1 MSPPTNNITTEHRRA
16 FEALRDPTVGNL
28 ALLSCFIDGTPTVA
42 IVAVTKAPDGFLI
55 SPLFVAV
62 TDQMHLTD
70 HDGAAPRAE
79 GGVS

>member
-1 MSPPTNNITTEHRRA
+1 MSTPTTNVTTEHRRA

-28 ALLSCFIDGTPTVA
+28 ALLSCFIDGTPTAA
-42 IVAVTKAPDGFLI
+42 IVAVTEAPDGFHI

-62 TDQMHLTD
+62 TDRMHLTD
-70 HDGAAPRAE
+70 HDGVPPRAE